1 MMNSSGFRNKFV
13 KVKTSKR
20 RNISSNK
27 WLQRQLND
35 PLVSRAK
42 IDGYRSRAAYKLIE
56 INEKFK
62 LFAPGTKV
70 VDLGAAPGGWSQV
83 AAKILQAQ
91 RDKNCIIA
99 IDLLEMEEIPG
110 VTFIKGDFYSDHI
123 LSLIKEEAKDNVNI
137 VLSDMAANTT
147 GHSATDHL
155 RIVDLCEQALNFA
168 LTILKPGGH
177 FVAKIFRG
185 GAENGILNKAKLNFS
200 VVKHFK
206 PKSSRKES
214 TEFYLIALSKKEPK
228 EIISKTKNI
237 ATDL

>member
-1 MMNSSGFRNKFV
+1 MSLSGFRNKFV
-13 KVKTSKR
+13 KVKTSKKR
-20 RNISSNK
+20 KISSNK

-35 PLVSRAK
+35 PFVAKAK

-56 INEKFK
+56 INDKFK
-62 LFAPGTKV
+62 LFHANSKV

-83 AAKILQAQ
+83 AANMSPITHK
-91 RDKNCIIA
+91 KNQVIA

-110 VTFIKGDFYSDHI
+110 VQFIQGSFYDEHI
-123 LSLIKEEAKDNVNI
+123 INLIKQAIQGNADL

-147 GHSATDHL
+147 GHSKTDHI
-155 RIVDLCEQALNFA
+155 RIIDLCDRALDFA

-185 GAENGILNKAKLNFS
+185 GAESEILNKAKLNFA

-214 TEFYLIALSKKEPK
+214 AEFYLVAKCRKS
-228 EIISKTKNI
+228 IST
-237 ATDL
+237 A